1 MSCTT
6 KVNFCLSLKVEIFK
20 LLKSLQGPMFCISGP
35 NVSPFVKILVSAK
48 SPETL
53 WKLCISTKLPHTEVP
68 LASFPNSDSCSWEV
82 FNVDLKAAIVNSKQS
97 AGCKLFSSCDSYIC
111 NICEWIRK
119 KLFKVSRQLQ
129 LRQMKGQMT

>member
-1 MSCTT
+1 
-6 KVNFCLSLKVEIFK
+6 
-20 LLKSLQGPMFCISGP
+20 MFCISFYF
-35 NVSPFVKILVSAK
+35 SPFVKILVSAK
-48 SPETL
+48 S
-53 WKLCISTKLPHTEVP
+53 HTEVP
-68 LASFPNSDSCSWEV
+68 LASFANSDSCSWEV

-119 KLFKVSRQLQ
+119 KLFKVPRQLQ